1 MFIGLSVNSDIQ
13 RQLFRDFHSGKHS
26 SKAVPELTSEV
37 NSIIN
42 KCMTSLSTSDRD
54 RNNKTAGSEL
64 MDRSREELSGGVE
77 TPPVLPPPS
86 INRLSSV
93 DPTGLQPHG
102 GVAAGQNGSGV
113 VDNKEGHQLSYA
125 VKYRV
130 KYAIKKQVNQALQKR

>member
-1 MFIGLSVNSDIQ
+1 
-13 RQLFRDFHSGKHS
+13 
-26 SKAVPELTSEV
+26 
-37 NSIIN
+37 
-42 KCMTSLSTSDRD
+42 MTSLSTSDRD
-54 RNNKTAGSEL
+54 RNNKTAGSVL
-64 MDRSREELSGGVE
+64 MDRSREELSVGVE